1 MCIFECSKTIRS
13 KGQFKNFKFSISL
26 FSSFRSSL
34 YERLCRFFV
43 RKGAGGG
50 VAVSSS
56 VVETSTPVNVV
67 TVNGSVKGPNR
78 ANPNTVLVKEKKAAM
93 QLGISI
99 NYIQDTH
106 CQGSEFKKRYL
117 FKGNEL
123 IFFAV
128 SFDLRLTGTLLGTLV
143 NGFHSPSQ
151 NP

>member
-1 MCIFECSKTIRS
+1 MSLNQSFLSLKLVLLWKYNVCCVECSKIIVKANLKIS
-13 KGQFKNFKFSISL
+13 NLFSF

-56 VVETSTPVNVV
+56 VVETSTSVNVV

-93 QLGISI
+93 QLGI
-99 NYIQDTH
+99 
-106 CQGSEFKKRYL
+106 
-117 FKGNEL
+117 
-123 IFFAV
+123 
-128 SFDLRLTGTLLGTLV
+128 LTIMNST
-143 NGFHSPSQ
+143 FR
-151 NP
+151 